1 MLTGVRTG
9 PTLGSLPRNV
19 IFVAPFPS
27 DVTMRFIRAVA
38 TLEDVRLLG
47 VGHSPPPGHE
57 ASLFHDFV
65 RVTGPT
71 SFEDIVEGVEVLRKR
86 HGEPFRI
93 IGILE
98 PMMVTIARVRER
110 YGVAGT
116 SVATAELFRE
126 KAQMKDALRAAGLP
140 VARHKLITS
149 ENDARALAAQVGFP
163 MILKPPAGVG
173 AKATFRVTNEDEL
186 RHVLGGMRVG
196 ADSPMLGE
204 EMLRDTEHSFE
215 TITIGG
221 VPRVSSISNYLPGCL
236 EVLENPWIQWACVLP
251 REMDTPRCERAKEI
265 GFAAV
270 RALGLEDGMTHMEW
284 FEKSDG
290 TLAIGEIAA
299 RPPGPQLL
307 HMTGVVHDIDV
318 YRAWAKAVID
328 GELDAPWERKYA
340 AGCAYIRGIGRGRV
354 VSVSGVRETHAAVGE
369 HLVEAKLPTLG
380 AMKNDSYE
388 GDGYVIVRHESTK
401 KVEELITTIVQTMKI
416 SYAS

>member
-1 MLTGVRTG
+1 M
-9 PTLGSLPRNV
+9 

-27 DVTMRFIRAVA
+27 DVTMRFVRAAA

-47 VGHSPPPGHE
+47 IGHSPPPGDE
-57 ASLFHDFV
+57 ANLFHDFV

-71 SFEDIVEGVEVLRKR
+71 SFEDLVEGVDVLRKR

-98 PMMVTIARVRER
+98 AMMVTLARVRER

-140 VARHKLITS
+140 VARHRLIAS
-149 ENDARALAAQVGFP
+149 EADARAFAAQVGFP
-163 MILKPPAGVG
+163 IILKPPAGMG
-173 AKATFRVTNEDEL
+173 AKATFRVTTEDEL
-186 RHVLGGMRVG
+186 LHVLRGMRVS
-196 ADSPMLGE
+196 ADAPVLGE
-204 EMLRDTEHSFE
+204 EMLRGTEHSFE

-221 VPRVSSISNYLPGCL
+221 VPRVCSISNYLPGCL

-251 REMDTPRCERAKEI
+251 REMDTPRSERAKEI

-307 HMTGVVHDIDV
+307 HMTGVVHGIDV

-340 AGCAYIRGIGRGRV
+340 AGCAYFRGMGRGRV
-354 VSVSGVRETHAAVGE
+354 VSVTGVRETHAAVGE

-401 KVEELITTIVQTMKI
+401 KVEELITTIVQTIKI
-416 SYAS
+416 AYAS